1 MSEEVIKKIWFS
13 IDTSKAV
20 GIAQILAK
28 LSDGLAV
35 LLSNISNLSIKLS
48 PFPKLSDGLA
58 VLLSNISNL
67 SIKLSPFPE
76 VKVYKIAELKPIFK
90 KGARTD
96 P

>member
-48 PFPKLSDGLA
+48 PFP
-58 VLLSNISNL
+58 
-67 SIKLSPFPE
+67 E
-76 VKVYKIAELKPIFK
+76 VEVYKIAELKPIFK

>member
-48 PFPKLSDGLA
+48 PFP
-58 VLLSNISNL
+58 
-67 SIKLSPFPE
+67 E

>member
-20 GIAQILAK
+20 GISQILAK

-48 PFPKLSDGLA
+48 PFP
-58 VLLSNISNL
+58 
-67 SIKLSPFPE
+67 E
-76 VKVYKIAELKPIFK
+76 VEVYKIAELKPTFK